1 MDSRDLF
8 STLCLAMP
16 LISISRHFLQL
27 RNNVNFEPEDF
38 DRIVNLG
45 YRVTRFEGS
54 ACTYLD
60 VVFIIEL
67 FVSMPP
73 PPSSTLTPLSEL
85 LQRDLDTLTIF
96 YFYSMLI
103 VSAIPNFPWGWK
115 SVCAGHTVKELCMI
129 GQCQVSRSKISSSP
143 RDGNI
148 RIAWLKCPNDMPDLA
163 STKYSSSLNYMINY
177 IFAKLFLTLTA
188 DEEIQN
194 FG

>member
-1 MDSRDLF
+1 MFGHASNKHFTPFLTAEEQCQFWAGGLWSHCEPGLPSHEIRRISFLPRRCF
-8 STLCLAMP
+8 HHRNIREYAPPPIINFNAALRASTAWLW
-16 LISISRHFLQL
+16 
-27 RNNVNFEPEDF
+27 
-38 DRIVNLG
+38 
-45 YRVTRFEGS
+45 
-54 ACTYLD
+54 YLD
-60 VVFIIEL
+60 H
-67 FVSMPP
+67 
-73 PPSSTLTPLSEL
+73 
-85 LQRDLDTLTIF
+85 F

-103 VSAIPNFPWGWK
+103 VCAILNFPWGWK

>member
-54 ACTYLD
+54 ASYLD
-60 VVFIIEL
+60 VVFIIEI

-73 PPSSTLTPLSEL
+73 PIINFNAALRASTAWLWY
-85 LQRDLDTLTIF
+85 LDHF

-103 VSAIPNFPWGWK
+103 VCAILNFPWGWK